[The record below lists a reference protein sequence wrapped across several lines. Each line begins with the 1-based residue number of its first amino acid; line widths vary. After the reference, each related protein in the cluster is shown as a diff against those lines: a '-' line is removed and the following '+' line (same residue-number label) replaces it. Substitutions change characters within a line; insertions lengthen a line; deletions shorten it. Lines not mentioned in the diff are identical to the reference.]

1 MKFAIALATLV
12 VSLVST
18 QAFAK
23 PPENPGKGKSPVT
36 QPGPDIVIDLSTPAS
51 INANFHS
58 PVSNV
63 PEPESAALAA
73 AGLAMVGWLA
83 WRRRK

>member
-1 MKFAIALATLV
+1 MKLSIALATLV
-12 VSLVST
+12 VSLLST

-36 QPGPDIVIDLSTPAS
+36 NPGPDIVIDLNTPAS
-51 INANFHS
+51 LNANFHS

-63 PEPESAALAA
+63 PEPESAALVV
-73 AGLAMVGWLA
+73 AGLAVAGFMA